1 MRLERL
7 TDIIDKDLHDVFYY
21 YKDLTYSLTIQCG
34 SFKVTVMANLQAD
47 TMTADASSDPLN
59 AYSLTVFCLEK
70 DLSENLKKALS
81 KDALIYLNGI
91 AHKVVD
97 TTVDLGRL
105 RRIAVEKRSSR
116 GQITPRPLS
125 VEE

>member
-7 TDIIDKDLHDVFYY
+7 TDIIDKDLNDIFYY
-21 YKDLTYSLTIQCG
+21 YRDLTHSLTIQCG
-34 SFKVTVMANLQAD
+34 SYKAKIMASLQAD
-47 TMTADASSDPLN
+47 TMTADASADPIN

-70 DLSENLKKALS
+70 DLSENIKKALS
-81 KDALIYLNGI
+81 KDSLIYLNGVP
-91 AHKVVD
+91 HKVVD

-116 GQITPRPLS
+116 GKITPRPLT
-125 VEE
+125 EE